1 MSTEYHHSTGDGYV
15 TETVDTGTQT
25 AAITGHIPYHHLQV
39 SGDDGQLIND
49 GTDTERITVEVVD
62 GLQVARGETP
72 AVLSYDGDV
81 TLEIDGGETVKS
93 VSAGTASFDI
103 TTSKAAGSVIS
114 VRGVELSDHPADS
127 DAVSIEV
134 TQ

>member
-15 TETVDTGTQT
+15 TELVSTDSQT
-25 AAITGHIPYHHLQV
+25 AEIHGHLPYHHLLI
-39 SGDDGQLIND
+39 SSDDGQLIND

-81 TLEIDGGETVKS
+81 TLEIDGAETTKS
-93 VSAGTASFDI
+93 VSAGTANFDI
-103 TTSKAAGSVIS
+103 TTSKSASAEIT
-114 VRGVELSDHPADS
+114 VRAVGLNNHPSDS
-127 DAVSIEV
+127 DDVSIEV
-134 TQ
+134 I